1 MQQTPDTNVPP
12 KHSRVFWIFYNTAIF
27 LLLAAI
33 AITFVQKS
41 HESAATMTLAKT
53 LAQGGNVQDV
63 PQLYQNA
70 VYWGIVS
77 LATFALAMLSLGIAV
92 WFYMKQHEKPRYV
105 WGTVIVL
112 FFFFIAFQ
120 LIMV

>member
-1 MQQTPDTNVPP
+1 MQQTSDTNVPP
-12 KHSRVFWIFYNTAIF
+12 KYSRVFWIFYNTAIF

-41 HESAATMTLAKT
+41 YESAAKITLAKT

-63 PQLYQNA
+63 PQVPQLYQNA
-70 VYWGIVS
+70 VYWAKVS
-77 LATFALAMLSLGIAV
+77 FATVALAMLSLGVAV
-92 WFYMKQHEKPRYV
+92 WHYEKQRWV
-105 WGTVIVL
+105 WGIVIILL
-112 FFFFIAFQ
+112 FFFVAFQ